1 MELQFSVRNVGS
13 FVGRLTVF
21 GQNIGQGV
29 CHFCVLCVYVCE
41 KDGLEAF
48 LIAHIR
54 GYEMINVG

>member
-29 CHFCVLCVYVCE
+29 CHFHVVWPMCVVCVC
-41 KDGLEAF
+41 
-48 LIAHIR
+48 
-54 GYEMINVG
+54 M